1 MKKILALFLLLFILV
16 GCGRRTTTTSDE
28 DLTLIVWEDNKNI
41 ELVTTLTEEFARF
54 YALNYPNAP
63 RLKFEFIPHSEQSS
77 VEDLTLHGPAGTGP
91 DVFAFVHD
99 TLSTAVSGGLI
110 AKNIFSDKILATHSE
125 EAAHAA
131 SLDGTMYGFPIT
143 SESQIL
149 IYRKSKISN
158 QQASSIEGILDSEQA
173 NAKLV
178 WDVFEGYYSFG
189 IMTDA
194 LLYGENGETVT
205 GPKETYLNF
214 ATEKSIQNITYLLSN
229 YKENPNLIIPGK
241 TSGTTDIEGLSM
253 FQAGD
258 VDAIIVAPYFWA
270 TAKTLFDGDVAI
282 APVPSIN
289 ETNMRPMSGY
299 KLYGV
304 SKYSKNPAIA
314 QQLADFLTSEWA
326 QAIRLRDKSLLP
338 TVQSLLDQ
346 LDQNE
351 IVVDSWRGLLTTQ
364 VTITETTILE
374 ASIFSTSLNQSI
386 VMPKIERFSA
396 FWTSY
401 ANNMKAL
408 WEDSNLTTEELIDYL
423 NEMTKTM

>member
-1 MKKILALFLLLFILV
+1 MKKVLSILLLLFVLV
-16 GCGRRTTTTSDE
+16 GCGRRSTTQTSE
-28 DLTLIVWEDNKNI
+28 DLTLIIWEDNKNI
-41 ELVTTLTEEFARF
+41 ELVTQLTEEFARF

-110 AKNIFSDKILATHSE
+110 ARNMFSDKIIATHTA

-131 SLDGTMYGFPIT
+131 SLDGVMYGFPIT

-149 IYRKSKISN
+149 IYRKSKIST
-158 QQASSIEGILDSEQA
+158 QQAQSIEGILDANQA

-178 WDVFEGYYSFG
+178 WDLFEGYYSFG

-194 LLYGENGETVT
+194 ILYGEDGETVT
-205 GPKETYLNF
+205 GLKETYLNF
-214 ATEKSIQNITYLLSN
+214 ATPQTIANITYLLSH
-229 YKENPNLIIPGK
+229 YKSNPNLIIPGS
-241 TSGTTDIEGLSM
+241 TSGTTDIEGLSL
-253 FQAGD
+253 FQGGQ

-270 TAKTLFDGDVAI
+270 TAKTLFDQDVAM
-282 APVPSIN
+282 APVPKLN
-289 ETNMRPMSGY
+289 EIDMRPMSGY

-338 TVQSLLDQ
+338 TVTSLTTK
-346 LDQNE
+346 LDQNQ
-351 IVVDSWRGLLTTQ
+351 IVVDSWRQLTSTQ
-364 VTITETTILE
+364 VTINEATLQEARIFKASLE
-374 ASIFSTSLNQSI
+374 NSI
-386 VMPKIERFSA
+386 VMPKIQRFAA

-408 WEDSNLTTEELIDYL
+408 WSKTSLTNQELHDYL
-423 NEMTKTM
+423 NEITKTM

>member
-1 MKKILALFLLLFILV
+1 MKKILFLILLLFVLV
-16 GCGRRTTTTSDE
+16 GCGRRSSTQNNE
-28 DLTLIVWEDNKNI
+28 DLTLILWEDNKNI
-41 ELVTTLTEEFARF
+41 ELVSQLTEEFARF

-110 AKNIFSDKILATHSE
+110 ARNMFAEKIQATHTA

-131 SLDGTMYGFPIT
+131 SLDGIMYGFPIT

-149 IYRKSKISN
+149 IYRKSKITG
-158 QQASSIEGILDSEQA
+158 QQAQSIEGILDANQA

-189 IMTDA
+189 MMTDA
-194 LLYGENGETVT
+194 ILYGENGETVT
-205 GPKETYLNF
+205 GLKETYLNF
-214 ATEKSIQNITYLLSN
+214 ATPQTIENITYLLAN
-229 YKENPNLIIPGK
+229 YKSNSNLIIPGS
-241 TSGTTDIEGLSM
+241 TSGTTDIEGLSL

-270 TAKTLFDGDVAI
+270 TAKTLFEGDVAM
-282 APVPSIN
+282 APVPKLNQI
-289 ETNMRPMSGY
+289 NMRPMSGY

-338 TVQSLLDQ
+338 TVTSLTTKLN
-346 LDQNE
+346 QNQ
-351 IVVDSWRGLLTTQ
+351 IVVDSWRGLASTQ
-364 VTITETTILE
+364 VTINETTLQE
-374 ASIFSTSLNQSI
+374 ARIFKASLDTSI
-386 VMPKIERFSA
+386 VMPKIQRFAA

-401 ANNMKAL
+401 SNQMKAL
-408 WEDSNLTTEELIDYL
+408 WSKPNLTTQELIDYL
-423 NEMTKTM
+423 NEITKTM

>member
-1 MKKILALFLLLFILV
+1 MKKLFALLLLLFILV

-28 DLTLIVWEDNKNI
+28 DLTLIIWEDNKNV

-110 AKNIFSDKILATHSE
+110 AKNIFSDKIIATHSE

-149 IYRKSKISN
+149 IYRKSKISS
-158 QQASSIEGILDSEQA
+158 QQASSIEGILDSDQA

-214 ATEKSIQNITYLLSN
+214 ATEKSVQNITYLLSN
-229 YKENPNLIIPGK
+229 YKTNSNLIIPGK

-270 TAKTLFDGDVAI
+270 TAKTLFNGDVAM

-326 QAIRLRDKSLLP
+326 QAVRLRDKSLLP

-351 IVVDSWRGLLTTQ
+351 IVVDSWRGLITTQ
-364 VTITETTILE
+364 VTITEATILE
-374 ASIFSTSLNQSI
+374 ASIFRTSLNQSI